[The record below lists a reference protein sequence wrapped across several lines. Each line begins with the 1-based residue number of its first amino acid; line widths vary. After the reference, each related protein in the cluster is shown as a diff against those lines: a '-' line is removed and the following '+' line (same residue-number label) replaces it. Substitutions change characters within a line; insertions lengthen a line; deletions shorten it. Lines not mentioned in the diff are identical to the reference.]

1 MVTMSDG
8 DELVSLVQQLSREAQ
23 HASKT
28 CGRKELDALQ
38 VAAQQ
43 YLKLY
48 QELKARGV
56 IE

>member
-1 MVTMSDG
+1 MSDG
-8 DELVSLVQQLSREAQ
+8 DKLVSLVQQLSRKAQ
-23 HASKT
+23 HALKT
-28 CGRKELDALQ
+28 CGRRDLDALEA
-38 VAAQQ
+38 VAQQ

>member
-1 MVTMSDG
+1 MSDG
-8 DELVSLVQQLSREAQ
+8 DKLVSLVQQISREAQ
-23 HASKT
+23 HALKT
-28 CGRKELDALQ
+28 CGRRDLDTLEA
-38 VAAQQ
+38 VAQQ